1 MRTPVEHAQRDAV
14 RALMDRCEG
23 LADAFDAGRGDL
35 IRLRQAVALL
45 RAAFNVHW
53 TLENSCRRPLPAAD
67 QAIRM
72 KSGAGPTDA
81 LRDVI
86 ATLRAHLDGEQDET
100 WSSSCYRSSKR

>member
-1 MRTPVEHAQRDAV
+1 MTTSVEHAQREAV

-53 TLENSCRRPLPAAD
+53 TSENRFRPTGD

-72 KSGAGPTDA
+72 RSGARPTDA

-86 ATLRAHLDGEQDET
+86 ATLRAHLDEEPP
-100 WSSSCYRSSKR
+100 RH